1 MCRAGIL
8 QIFSGCQRMDKPED
22 IPGHPAIFCHLTQL
36 PLKLS
41 IIIPTYNEEAAIRK
55 LLPYLRRHTGAATEL
70 IVADGGSMDV
80 TRSIAAG
87 FGVRVIQCKRKSRAL
102 QMNEAAAVANGDVLY
117 FLHADTFPPENF
129 EELIQE
135 AIRQGNGSGCFRLRF
150 DAPHWF
156 LRANAWFTR
165 FDVDAIRFGDQSLF
179 VQRELFVRAGG
190 FDERLLLLEDQ
201 EIVGRLRRL
210 APFVVLPHAVVT
222 SARKYK
228 QHGVYRLQ
236 AGYFLI
242 YTLYRL
248 GVAQERLVQVYKWLL
263 R

>member
-1 MCRAGIL
+1 MSWPFLWLIS
-8 QIFSGCQRMDKPED
+8 QIY
-22 IPGHPAIFCHLTQL
+22 CHTHL

-41 IIIPTYNEEAAIRK
+41 IIIPAYNEQTTIGK
-55 LLPYLRRHTGAATEL
+55 LLPYLLCHTSAATEL
-70 IVADGGSMDV
+70 VVADGGSTDA

-87 FGVRVIQCKRKSRAL
+87 FGVRVLHCKRKGRAF

-117 FLHADTFPPENF
+117 FLHADTFPPESF

-135 AIRQGNGSGCFRLRF
+135 AGRQGNGSGCFRLRF

-179 VQRELFVRAGG
+179 VQRELFVQAGG
-190 FDERLLLLEDQ
+190 FNERLLLLEDQ
-201 EIVGRLRRL
+201 EIVKRLRRL

-228 QHGVYRLQ
+228 QHGIYRLQ

-242 YTLYRL
+242 YTMYKL
-248 GVAQERLVQVYKWLL
+248 GISQQRLVQVYKWLL
-263 R
+263 G